1 MRLVA
6 KRIQATSKKNGC
18 FFIFQKRKKNMNIT
32 INATTRKD
40 QGKGA
45 SRRLRHN
52 EQIPA
57 IIYGAGKEPDTITLN
72 IHEITHLLENE
83 ETYTSILDL
92 TIDKKTQP
100 VIIKDLQR
108 HPAKNLVT
116 HVDFLRIDM
125 NKEIVTNIPLH
136 FMGEEDNEAMRL
148 GAILNQFVTAIEV
161 SCLPANLPNSIEVDI
176 SKLGMGDHISLTG
189 INMPEGVTIIAL
201 THGDIEAHDQ
211 SVVSVQEPKLMSE
224 EAQVVDAETEEGATE
239 GGDDK
244 AEDTSGS

>member
-1 MRLVA
+1 
-6 KRIQATSKKNGC
+6 
-18 FFIFQKRKKNMNIT
+18 MNT
-32 INATTRKD
+32 VINATMRED

-57 IIYGAGKEPDTITLN
+57 IIYGAGKEPNTITLN
-72 IHEITHLLENE
+72 LHEITHLLENE
-83 ETYTSILDL
+83 ESYTSILDL
-92 TIDKKTQP
+92 TIDKKAQP

-116 HVDFLRIDM
+116 HVDFLRINM

-161 SCLPANLPNSIEVDI
+161 SCLPKNLPNAIEIDI
-176 SKLGMGDHISLTG
+176 SKLSMGDHISLTG
-189 INMPEGVTIIAL
+189 INMPEGVIITAL

-224 EAQVVDAETEEGATE
+224 EVQVDVVEDEEGATE
-239 GGDDK
+239 DGDDK
-244 AEDTSGS
+244 AEDKDTSGS

>member
-1 MRLVA
+1 
-6 KRIQATSKKNGC
+6 
-18 FFIFQKRKKNMNIT
+18 MNT
-32 INATTRKD
+32 VINATMRED

-57 IIYGAGKEPDTITLN
+57 IIYGAGKEPNTITLN
-72 IHEITHLLENE
+72 LHEITHLLENE
-83 ETYTSILDL
+83 ESYTSILDL
-92 TIDKKTQP
+92 TIDKKAQP

-161 SCLPANLPNSIEVDI
+161 SCLPKNLPNAIEIDI
-176 SKLGMGDHISLTG
+176 SKLSMGDHISLTG
-189 INMPEGVTIIAL
+189 INMPEGVIITAL

-224 EAQVVDAETEEGATE
+224 EVQVDAVEDEEGATE
-239 GGDDK
+239 NGDDK
-244 AEDTSGS
+244 AEDKDTSGS

>member
-1 MRLVA
+1 
-6 KRIQATSKKNGC
+6 
-18 FFIFQKRKKNMNIT
+18 MNT
-32 INATTRKD
+32 VINATMRED

-57 IIYGAGKEPDTITLN
+57 IIYGAGKEPNTITLN
-72 IHEITHLLENE
+72 LHEITHLLENE
-83 ETYTSILDL
+83 ESYTSILDL
-92 TIDKKTQP
+92 TIDKKAQP

-116 HVDFLRIDM
+116 HVDFLRINM

-161 SCLPANLPNSIEVDI
+161 SCLPKNLPNAIEIDI
-176 SKLGMGDHISLTG
+176 SKLSMGDHISLTG
-189 INMPEGVTIIAL
+189 INMPEGVIITAL

-224 EAQVVDAETEEGATE
+224 EVQVDAVEDEEGATE
-239 GGDDK
+239 NGDDK
-244 AEDTSGS
+244 AEDKDTSGS

>member
-1 MRLVA
+1 
-6 KRIQATSKKNGC
+6 
-18 FFIFQKRKKNMNIT
+18 MNT
-32 INATTRKD
+32 VINATMRED

-57 IIYGAGKEPDTITLN
+57 IIYGAGKEPNTITLN
-72 IHEITHLLENE
+72 LHEITHLLENE
-83 ETYTSILDL
+83 ESYTSILDL
-92 TIDKKTQP
+92 TIDKKAQP

-161 SCLPANLPNSIEVDI
+161 SCLPKNLPNAIEIDI
-176 SKLGMGDHISLTG
+176 SKLSMGDHISLTG
-189 INMPEGVTIIAL
+189 INMPEGVIITAL

-224 EAQVVDAETEEGATE
+224 EVQVDAVEDEEGATE
-239 GGDDK
+239 DGDDK
-244 AEDTSGS
+244 AEDKDTSGS

>member
-1 MRLVA
+1 
-6 KRIQATSKKNGC
+6 
-18 FFIFQKRKKNMNIT
+18 MNT
-32 INATTRKD
+32 VINATMRED

-57 IIYGAGKEPDTITLN
+57 IIYGAGKEPNTITLN
-72 IHEITHLLENE
+72 LHEITHLLENE
-83 ETYTSILDL
+83 ESYTSILDL
-92 TIDKKTQP
+92 TIDKKAQP

-161 SCLPANLPNSIEVDI
+161 SCLPKNLPNAIEIDI
-176 SKLGMGDHISLTG
+176 SKLSMGDHISLTG
-189 INMPEGVTIIAL
+189 INMPEGVIITAL

-224 EAQVVDAETEEGATE
+224 EVQVDVVEDEEGATE
-239 GGDDK
+239 DGDDK
-244 AEDTSGS
+244 AEDKDTSGS